1 MQRFYCCSVRF
12 RHFAGGGR
20 LCLLKVF
27 WQLSGED
34 IIRGFEKFMTGMGKN
49 LPNILTV
56 SRIFA
61 VLIFVAIA
69 SVAHIGVISNENWIF
84 WSRISAVV
92 LAMLAGLT
100 DLLDG
105 YLARKYHCVS
115 DFGALMDPLA
125 DKIFV
130 TGTMLMAVE
139 YQIIPAWIAIA
150 VLFREF
156 MVTGLRTLA
165 AKKQVVISADRWGKL
180 KTALQMTMLGMAG
193 IAWSIDGGADYLR
206 TESWLGVRIWYVWL
220 AFMIGIV
227 LITLFSG
234 LGYFIRYRK
243 LFLSDG
249 E

>member
-1 MQRFYCCSVRF
+1 MTF
-12 RHFAGGGR
+12 R
-20 LCLLKVF
+20 
-27 WQLSGED
+27 S
-34 IIRGFEKFMTGMGKN
+34 KN

-69 SVAHIGVISNENWIF
+69 SVAHISIISDKSWIVALRTVAVI
-84 WSRISAVV
+84 
-92 LAMLAGLT
+92 LALLAGLT

-105 YLARKYHCVS
+105 YLARRYHWIS

-139 YQIIPAWIAIA
+139 YRIIPAWIAIA

-165 AKKQVVISADRWGKL
+165 AKKQIVISADRWGKL
-180 KTALQMTMLGMAG
+180 KTASQMTMLGIAG
-193 IAWSIDGGADYLR
+193 IAWAIDGGSDYLHQA
-206 TESWLGVRIWYVWL
+206 SWFGIRLWYVWL
-220 AFMIGIV
+220 AFMVGIV

-234 LGYFIRYRK
+234 LGYFIRYRS
-243 LFLSDG
+243 LFTD
-249 E
+249 EE

>member
-1 MQRFYCCSVRF
+1 MSNLR
-12 RHFAGGGR
+12 
-20 LCLLKVF
+20 
-27 WQLSGED
+27 
-34 IIRGFEKFMTGMGKN
+34 N

-61 VLIFVAIA
+61 VLIFVAMA
-69 SVAHIGVISNENWIF
+69 SVAHLDAMGDKSSVCTM
-84 WSRISAVV
+84 RIVAVV
-92 LAMLAGLT
+92 LALLAGLT

-105 YLARKYHCVS
+105 YLARKYHWIS

-130 TGTMLMAVE
+130 TGTMLIAVE
-139 YQIIPAWIAIA
+139 YRLIPAWIAIA

-180 KTALQMTMLGMAG
+180 KTAMQMSMLGLAG
-193 IAWSIDGGADYLR
+193 IAWIIEGNDTVPYFYNTCIWGI
-206 TESWLGVRIWYVWL
+206 RIWYVW
-220 AFMIGIV
+220 IGYLTLIV
-227 LITLFSG
+227 LVTLLSG

-243 LFLSDG
+243 LFTEQLS

>member
-1 MQRFYCCSVRF
+1 MSKLR
-12 RHFAGGGR
+12 
-20 LCLLKVF
+20 
-27 WQLSGED
+27 
-34 IIRGFEKFMTGMGKN
+34 N

-61 VLIFVAIA
+61 VLVFVAMA
-69 SVAHIGVISNENWIF
+69 SVAHLEAMGDKSYVCTM
-84 WSRISAVV
+84 RIVAVA
-92 LAMLAGLT
+92 LALLAGLT

-105 YLARKYHCVS
+105 YLARKYHWIS

-130 TGTMLMAVE
+130 TGTMLIAVE
-139 YQIIPAWIAIA
+139 YRLIPAWIAIA

-180 KTALQMTMLGMAG
+180 KTAMQMSMLGLAG
-193 IAWSIDGGADYLR
+193 IAWIIEGNDTVPYFYNTSIWGI
-206 TESWLGVRIWYVWL
+206 RIWYVWMGYL
-220 AFMIGIV
+220 TIIV
-227 LITLFSG
+227 LVTLLSG

-243 LFLSDG
+243 LFTEQLS

>member
-1 MQRFYCCSVRF
+1 
-12 RHFAGGGR
+12 
-20 LCLLKVF
+20 
-27 WQLSGED
+27 
-34 IIRGFEKFMTGMGKN
+34 MTFKKQN

-61 VLIFVAIA
+61 VLIFVVIA
-69 SVAHIGVISNENWIF
+69 SVAHFDVISDKSWIF
-84 WSRISAVV
+84 SLRVSAVI
-92 LAMLAGLT
+92 LALLAGLT

-105 YLARKYHCVS
+105 YLARRYHWVS

-139 YQIIPAWIAIA
+139 YRIIPAWIAIA

-180 KTALQMTMLGMAG
+180 KTALQMTMLGLAG
-193 IAWSIDGGADYLR
+193 ITWAIDGGAKYLR
-206 TESWLGVRIWYVWL
+206 YESWLGIRLWYVWL
-220 AFMIGIV
+220 VFMIGIV

-234 LGYFIRYRK
+234 LGYFIKYRK
-243 LFLSDG
+243 LFLNSD
-249 E
+249 

>member
-1 MQRFYCCSVRF
+1 MS
-12 RHFAGGGR
+12 
-20 LCLLKVF
+20 L
-27 WQLSGED
+27 
-34 IIRGFEKFMTGMGKN
+34 MGKN
-49 LPNILTV
+49 LPNTLTV

-61 VLIFVAIA
+61 VLVFVAIA
-69 SVAHIGVISNENWIF
+69 SIAHLDVISSKEWVF
-84 WSRISAVV
+84 GLRRSGVV

-105 YLARKYHCVS
+105 YLARKYHWVS

-139 YQIIPAWIAIA
+139 FGIIPAWIAIA

-180 KTALQMTMLGMAG
+180 KTALQMTMLGIAG
-193 IAWSIDGGADYLR
+193 IAWAIDGGAEYLK
-206 TESWLGVRIWYVWL
+206 TESWAGIRIWYVWL
-220 AFMIGIV
+220 AFMTGIV
-227 LITLFSG
+227 MVTIFSG

>member
-1 MQRFYCCSVRF
+1 M
-12 RHFAGGGR
+12 
-20 LCLLKVF
+20 L
-27 WQLSGED
+27 
-34 IIRGFEKFMTGMGKN
+34 MGKN
-49 LPNILTV
+49 LPNILTM

-69 SVAHIGVISNENWIF
+69 TIAHQGYIADKGAILVL
-84 WSRISAVV
+84 RCVAVV

-105 YLARKYHCVS
+105 YLARRYHWVS

-139 YQIIPAWIAIA
+139 YRIIPAWIAIA

-165 AKKQVVISADRWGKL
+165 AKKQIVISADRWGKL
-180 KTALQMTMLGMAG
+180 KTALQMTMLGIAG
-193 IAWSIDGGADYLR
+193 ITWAISGG
-206 TESWLGVRIWYVWL
+206 TEYIRSEYWFGIRIWHIWMM
-220 AFMIGIV
+220 FMTGIV
-227 LITLFSG
+227 LVTLFSG
-234 LGYFIRYRK
+234 LGYFIRFRK
-243 LFLSDG
+243 LFSG
-249 E
+249 N

>member
-1 MQRFYCCSVRF
+1 M
-12 RHFAGGGR
+12 
-20 LCLLKVF
+20 
-27 WQLSGED
+27 
-34 IIRGFEKFMTGMGKN
+34 
-49 LPNILTV
+49 
-56 SRIFA
+56 
-61 VLIFVAIA
+61 LIFVAIA
-69 SVAHIGVISNENWIF
+69 SVAHLSVISDKSWVYGL
-84 WSRISAVV
+84 RIAAVV

-105 YLARKYHCVS
+105 YLARKFHWVS

-139 YQIIPAWIAIA
+139 YMIIPAWIAIA

-165 AKKQVVISADRWGKL
+165 AKKQIVISADRWGKL
-180 KTALQMTMLGMAG
+180 KTALQMAMLCIAG
-193 IAWSIDGGADYLR
+193 IAWAIDGGDTYLLKA
-206 TESWLGVRIWYVWL
+206 SWFGIRLWYVWMT
-220 AFMIGIV
+220 FMTGIV

-243 LFLSDG
+243 LFLGSDD

>member
-1 MQRFYCCSVRF
+1 MS
-12 RHFAGGGR
+12 
-20 LCLLKVF
+20 L
-27 WQLSGED
+27 
-34 IIRGFEKFMTGMGKN
+34 MGKN
-49 LPNILTV
+49 LPNTLTV

-69 SVAHIGVISNENWIF
+69 SIAHIDVISDKAWIF
-84 WSRISAVV
+84 GLRLSAVI
-92 LAMLAGLT
+92 LALLAGLT

-105 YLARKYHCVS
+105 YLARKYHWVS

-139 YQIIPAWIAIA
+139 YRIIPAWIAIA

-180 KTALQMTMLGMAG
+180 KTALQMTMLGIAG
-193 IAWSIDGGADYLR
+193 IAWAIDGGAAYLR
-206 TESWLGVRIWYVWL
+206 SASWAGIRIWYVWM
-220 AFMIGIV
+220 AFMTGIV
-227 LITLFSG
+227 LVTIFSG

-243 LFLSDG
+243 LFMGS
-249 E
+249 EEEK

>member
-1 MQRFYCCSVRF
+1 MSKLR
-12 RHFAGGGR
+12 
-20 LCLLKVF
+20 
-27 WQLSGED
+27 
-34 IIRGFEKFMTGMGKN
+34 N

-61 VLIFVAIA
+61 VLIFVAMA
-69 SVAHIGVISNENWIF
+69 SVAHHEAMGDKSYVCTM
-84 WSRISAVV
+84 RIVAVV
-92 LAMLAGLT
+92 LALLAGLT

-105 YLARKYHCVS
+105 YLARKYHWIS

-130 TGTMLMAVE
+130 TGTMLIAVE
-139 YQIIPAWIAIA
+139 YRLIPAWIAIA

-165 AKKQVVISADRWGKL
+165 ARKQVVISADRWGKL
-180 KTALQMTMLGMAG
+180 KTAMQMSMLGLAG
-193 IAWSIDGGADYLR
+193 IAWIIEGNDTVPYFYNTSIWGI
-206 TESWLGVRIWYVWL
+206 RIWYVWMGYL
-220 AFMIGIV
+220 TIIV
-227 LITLFSG
+227 LVTLLSG

-243 LFLSDG
+243 LFTEQLS

>member
-1 MQRFYCCSVRF
+1 MFKF
-12 RHFAGGGR
+12 R
-20 LCLLKVF
+20 
-27 WQLSGED
+27 
-34 IIRGFEKFMTGMGKN
+34 N

-69 SVAHIGVISNENWIF
+69 SVAHMDAFDSKSWVLVLRLVAVI
-84 WSRISAVV
+84 
-92 LAMLAGLT
+92 LAFLAGLT

-105 YLARKYHCVS
+105 YIARKYQLIS

-130 TGTMLMAVE
+130 TGTMLMGVE
-139 YQIIPAWIAIA
+139 YSIIPAWIAIA

-180 KTALQMTMLGMAG
+180 KTALQMTMLGLAG
-193 IAWSIDGGADYLR
+193 IAWVFDGGNGYLR
-206 TESWLGVRIWYVWL
+206 NELWFGIRIWYVWL
-220 AFMIGIV
+220 TFLSGIV
-227 LITLFSG
+227 LVTLLSG
-234 LGYFIRYRK
+234 LGYFIRYRS
-243 LFLSDG
+243 LFMDQIG
-249 E
+249 EDK

>member
-1 MQRFYCCSVRF
+1 M
-12 RHFAGGGR
+12 A
-20 LCLLKVF
+20 KI
-27 WQLSGED
+27 D
-34 IIRGFEKFMTGMGKN
+34 KN

-69 SVAHIGVISNENWIF
+69 SVAHIDLVSDKCCLFIL
-84 WSRISAVV
+84 RVTAVV
-92 LAMLAGLT
+92 LALLAGLT

-180 KTALQMTMLGMAG
+180 KTALQMTMLGLAG
-193 IAWSIDGGADYLR
+193 IAWSIDGGAAYLQNA
-206 TESWLGVRIWYVWL
+206 TPFGIRIWYVWL
-220 AFMIGIV
+220 AFMVGIV

-234 LGYFIRYRK
+234 LGYFIRYRN
-243 LFLSDG
+243 LFLNTDK
-249 E
+249 